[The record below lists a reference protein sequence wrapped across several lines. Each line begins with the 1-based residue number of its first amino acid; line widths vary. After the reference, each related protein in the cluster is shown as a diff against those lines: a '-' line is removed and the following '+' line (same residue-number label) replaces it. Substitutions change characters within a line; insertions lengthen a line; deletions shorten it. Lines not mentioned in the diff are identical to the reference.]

1 MRIAYGDPY
10 PSQHFVVNRLGIF
23 GRGYGWCSR
32 LFIGLYAV
40 FCGNRGPAIDPSDSK
55 QDQATANN

>member
-1 MRIAYGDPY
+1 MHIAYGSLY
-10 PSQHFVVNRLGIF
+10 PSQDFVVNRLGIF
-23 GRGYGWCSR
+23 GKRYGWRSR

-40 FCGNRGPAIDPSDSK
+40 FCSNRGPAIDPSDSK

>member
-1 MRIAYGDPY
+1 MEAFILAGI
-10 PSQHFVVNRLGIF
+10 FLVNRLGIF
-23 GRGYGWCSR
+23 GRRYGWCSR
-32 LFIGLYAV
+32 LFVGLYAV